1 VKITFKTIAILSGLS
16 ILSIAIF
23 YLMNLHNRR
32 AVESQTLALAVS
44 EGKTIEKVMEKAS
57 LHLLEKGENDLIRFL
72 DEIFRNEQVIYIALS
87 SSGGLLH
94 AASKFE
100 GYLPIETDSRSIRTF
115 ASPMGEIIEV
125 TASLRNRSGRRYKA
139 HIGYF
144 FNAIGEIHSAA
155 KKNFLL
161 LTLMQGAMVLLII
174 AFLSR
179 FNRQMTRKELEIQ
192 GEKEKR
198 EKLQEISL
206 ITAGIN
212 HEIKNPLHA
221 LYLNYQMLEPLIA
234 DAGEDALFHSRSL
247 KREIGRINEIIDR
260 FSQLNH
266 AIKIKIEKINL
277 ADFFSDLQTVS
288 QEMAP
293 ALRISCQ
300 SESQMALTSDRNLL
314 CQVFDNLVRN
324 AAEAGAGHLEIIAA
338 ARRDTTTFSIKDDGP
353 GIKKEHLP
361 YIFDPF
367 VSFKS
372 RGSGIGLAL
381 TRKIIMLLG
390 GRIEVESVEGHG
402 TEFKIYL

>member
-1 VKITFKTIAILSGLS
+1 MKITFKTIAILSMLS

-23 YLMNLHNRR
+23 YFMNLHNRR

-57 LHLLEKGENDLIRFL
+57 IHLLEKGEGDLIRFL
-72 DEIFRNEQVIYIALS
+72 DEIFRNDQVIYIALS
-87 SSGGLLH
+87 GSGRLLH

-125 TASLRNRSGRRYKA
+125 TASLHDRSGRRYKA

-144 FNAIGEIHSAA
+144 FNAIGEIHNAA

-161 LTLMQGAMVLLII
+161 LTLMQGAIVLLII
-174 AFLSR
+174 SFLSR
-179 FNRQMTRKELEIQ
+179 FNRQMTRKELEIH

-198 EKLQEISL
+198 EKWQEISL

-234 DAGEDALFHSRSL
+234 DAGEDALFHSRGL

-260 FSQLNH
+260 FSQLNY
-266 AIKIKIEKINL
+266 AIKVKTEKIDL
-277 ADFFSDLQTVS
+277 PGFFEDLQS
-288 QEMAP
+288 SGREMAP
-293 ALRISCQ
+293 ALQISCR
-300 SESQMALTSDRNLL
+300 SESQLELTSDRNLL
-314 CQVFDNLVRN
+314 SQVFGNLIRN
-324 AAEAGAGHLEIIAA
+324 AAEAGAGRMEIFAA
-338 ARRDTTTFSIKDDGP
+338 ARRDKTVFSIKDDGP
-353 GIKKEHLP
+353 GIGKEQLP